1 MDILLASSNSHKKEE
16 LNLLL
21 APHRIFIPT
30 DFNIDFDIEE
40 TGTTFEENAMLKARA
55 LLSLTQ
61 GITDMPVLADDSGL
75 LVDALPGELGVY
87 TARFGS
93 PDGKTLLTA
102 AQKNI
107 LLTQRMKG
115 LEKDKR
121 GARFVCVLTMLF
133 RDGNKITVKGVSEGS
148 ILDEPEA
155 EGGFG
160 YDPVFYNNE
169 AGCSNYALGKDK
181 GRFSHRGKAVT
192 LLLDELAGRS

>member
-30 DFNIDFDIEE
+30 DFNIEFDIEE
-40 TGTTFEENAMLKARA
+40 TGTTFEENALLKAEA
-55 LLSLTQ
+55 LLSLSR

-75 LVDALPGELGVY
+75 LVDALPGELGVH

-102 AQKNI
+102 AEKNI

-115 LEKDKR
+115 LEKEKR
-121 GARFVCVLTMLF
+121 GARFICVLTMLF
-133 RDGNKITVKGVSEGS
+133 RDGSKITVKGVSEGS

-155 EGGFG
+155 VGGFG

-181 GRFSHRGKAVT
+181 GRYSHRGKAVR
-192 LLLDELAGRS
+192 LLLDELKTRS

>member
-21 APHRIFIPT
+21 SPHRIFIPT
-30 DFNIDFDIEE
+30 DFNINFDVEE

-55 LLSLTQ
+55 LLSLSK

-75 LVDALPGELGVY
+75 LVDALPGELGVH

-102 AQKNI
+102 AEKNI

-115 LEKDKR
+115 LEKAKR
-121 GARFVCVLTMLF
+121 GARFICVLTMLF
-133 RDGNKITVKGVSEGS
+133 RDGSEITVKGVSEGS
-148 ILDEPEA
+148 ILEEPEA
-155 EGGFG
+155 VGGFG
-160 YDPVFYNNE
+160 YDPVFFNNE

-181 GRFSHRGKAVT
+181 GRFSHRGKAVR
-192 LLLDELAGRS
+192 LLLQELENRS